1 MVVKKDENYSFENLM
16 ISFRALTPVL
26 LLICTSTIGYL
37 VLKIDDNTAAL
48 NRINST
54 LSAVVAE
61 KESIKGRLTRLE
73 RIFDNGYKRN

>member
-1 MVVKKDENYSFENLM
+1 MTKRDTGYNIENLM

-48 NRINST
+48 NRINNT
-54 LSAVVAE
+54 LSAVIAE